1 MQKFNPNDA
10 TSLRDSLLTVAS
22 NNWKMDEKDILENMR
37 KIAFVESK
45 NTLDAVQMLD
55 DGSKGEGRGLYQY
68 EVGKSKGAHT
78 GINRLI
84 NMFDNIPTFLDGI
97 IDKNYDISGLSK
109 EAQQSIFLADKLKD
123 KTASFKGI
131 DSNEKLAREWADE
144 HLATTEDKK
153 DERIKFFLNEMNVF
167 K

>member
-37 KIAFVESK
+37 KIAFVESQ
-45 NTLDAVQMLD
+45 NTLDATQILN
-55 DGSKGEGRGLYQY
+55 DGSEGKGKGLYQY
-68 EVGKSKGAHT
+68 ETGYRGGAHT

-84 NMFDNIPTFLDGI
+84 NMFGNIPTFLDGI

-109 EAQQSIFLADKLKD
+109 EAQQSIFLADKLKGSMNLEGVD
-123 KTASFKGI
+123 T
-131 DSNEKLAREWADE
+131 NEKLAREWADN